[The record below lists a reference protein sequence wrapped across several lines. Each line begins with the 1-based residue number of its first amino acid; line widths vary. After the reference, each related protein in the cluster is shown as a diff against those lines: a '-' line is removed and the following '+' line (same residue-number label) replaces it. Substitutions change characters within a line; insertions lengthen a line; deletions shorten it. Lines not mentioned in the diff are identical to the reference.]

1 VLPLAKHKTY
11 YYAQI
16 LGVGYLAYL
25 FGFTT
30 VSTITGDV
38 AQTRYLK
45 RYQNQIIAGT
55 MPFEK
60 PKE

>member
-1 VLPLAKHKTY
+1 MPLARHKTY

-16 LGVGYLAYL
+16 LGVGYLAYT

-45 RYQNQIIAGT
+45 KNQNAIVAGY
-55 MPFEK
+55 MPFERT
-60 PKE
+60 KE